1 VKSRFS
7 HPQARLYL
15 ASAITLL
22 VGWGSA
28 ATIYLTANDAAD
40 DATISAF
47 ENSKAYRHDLELYG
61 GKINVLADE
70 FMRWFDGLWHGKALA
85 STLAVITPLVAAGLF
100 LAGYYLLHDEGSDN
114 AAGDGKE

>member
-1 VKSRFS
+1 MKGKLS
-7 HPQARLYL
+7 HPQTRLYL
-15 ASAITLL
+15 AAAITLL
-22 VGWGSA
+22 AGWTCA
-28 ATIYLTANDAAD
+28 VIIYLTAKDTAD

-85 STLAVITPLVAAGLF
+85 STLAVITPLVAAGFF
-100 LAGYYLLHDEGSDN
+100 LAGYYLLHDEGSGN